1 MQAQP
6 NYDADFDPNL
16 LEDGQKIVTR
26 KVKKKIR
33 YQNSRGEWVE
43 DEIEVEEEVVLDKNG
58 KELRKREKPQN
69 GPVMDPST

>member
-1 MQAQP
+1 
-6 NYDADFDPNL
+6 
-16 LEDGQKIVTR
+16 VTR

-58 KELRKREKPQN
+58 KELRKREKP
-69 GPVMDPST
+69 